1 MGSCGIWDGHGG
13 LELHVDCGGGL
24 QMGGVHGWRCGWC
37 AGCVWAMCG
46 LCAGSNKMMKVN
58 GDATGEWLVKIGS
71 FGTEVGWCSSG
82 GIGEGSSERNG
93 FSGY

>member
-1 MGSCGIWDGHGG
+1 
-13 LELHVDCGGGL
+13 
-24 QMGGVHGWRCGWC
+24 
-37 AGCVWAMCG
+37 
-46 LCAGSNKMMKVN
+46 MMKVN